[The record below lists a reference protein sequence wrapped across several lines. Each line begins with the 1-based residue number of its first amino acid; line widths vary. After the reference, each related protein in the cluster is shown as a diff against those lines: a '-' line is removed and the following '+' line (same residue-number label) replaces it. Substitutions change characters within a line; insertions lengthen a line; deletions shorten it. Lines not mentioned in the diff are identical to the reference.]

1 VAGRARPGRLRGGPP
16 VSVRPPPLS
25 GSSRRLGLV
34 LPVAAGVVLLDQLTK
49 RWALHAL
56 ADENIDLV
64 WTLRLNLTFNTG
76 AAFSQ
81 GEALGPFIGVA
92 AAAVVV
98 GLLWTGRAVPNAL
111 GAVAMGMILGGALG
125 NLADRAF
132 REGDRVLGG
141 AVVDFIDFQ
150 WFPVFNVA
158 DIGVVGGAMLL
169 VLATA
174 LEPEPE
180 DEAATSHG

>member
-1 VAGRARPGRLRGGPP
+1 M
-16 VSVRPPPLS
+16 
-25 GSSRRLGLV
+25 
-34 LPVAAGVVLLDQLTK
+34 
-49 RWALHAL
+49 
-56 ADENIDLV
+56 

-81 GEALGPFIGVA
+81 GRGLGPFIGVA
-92 AAAVVV
+92 AAVVV
-98 GLLWTGRAVPNAL
+98 VALLWSGRAVPNTL
-111 GAVAMGMILGGALG
+111 GAVAMGMILGGAIG
-125 NLADRAF
+125 NLVDRAF
-132 REGDRVLGG
+132 RAGDGFLGG

-174 LEPEPE
+174 LDPEPE
-180 DEAATSHG
+180 DEPAPVTEG

>member
-1 VAGRARPGRLRGGPP
+1 
-16 VSVRPPPLS
+16 
-25 GSSRRLGLV
+25 
-34 LPVAAGVVLLDQLTK
+34 
-49 RWALHAL
+49 
-56 ADENIDLV
+56 
-64 WTLRLNLTFNTG
+64 
-76 AAFSQ
+76 
-81 GEALGPFIGVA
+81 
-92 AAAVVV
+92 
-98 GLLWTGRAVPNAL
+98 
-111 GAVAMGMILGGALG
+111 MILGGALG